1 VAEWCQDV
9 FDKNYYG
16 SSPDRNPRGPGDG
29 KEYVLRGGS
38 WKSPTEALRSSYRLA
53 ENPGFSDACLAR
65 DAIGF
70 RCVRRA
76 PAGAE
81 ANK

>member
-1 VAEWCQDV
+1 LKKESDPRSPAE
-9 FDKNYYG
+9 
-16 SSPDRNPRGPGDG
+16 G

-38 WKSPTEALRSSYRLA
+38 WKSNADALRSAYRIG

-70 RCVRRA
+70 RCVRKA
-76 PAGAE
+76 PHELAAG
-81 ANK
+81 NK